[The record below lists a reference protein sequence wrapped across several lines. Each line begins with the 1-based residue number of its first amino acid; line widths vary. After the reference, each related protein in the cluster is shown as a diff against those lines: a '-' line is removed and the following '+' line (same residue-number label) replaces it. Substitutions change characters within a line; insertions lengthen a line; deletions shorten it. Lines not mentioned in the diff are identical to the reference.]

1 MNERFRGPNAD
12 QHSLRSQELDE
23 GPSDLTAWP
32 IAKAAPAEPEQ
43 ERRLVLV
50 QQEETPGPPRRPAQ
64 HLLEGRSQEVR
75 GAART
80 RHLPV
85 AA

>member
-1 MNERFRGPNAD
+1 MSTLCTGFERRGMRLRVNERFRGLNGD
-12 QHSLRSQELDE
+12 QHSLRSQELDQ

-32 IAKAAPAEPEQ
+32 IAPAH
-43 ERRLVLV
+43 R
-50 QQEETPGPPRRPAQ
+50 
-64 HLLEGRSQEVR
+64 LEGRSQEVR